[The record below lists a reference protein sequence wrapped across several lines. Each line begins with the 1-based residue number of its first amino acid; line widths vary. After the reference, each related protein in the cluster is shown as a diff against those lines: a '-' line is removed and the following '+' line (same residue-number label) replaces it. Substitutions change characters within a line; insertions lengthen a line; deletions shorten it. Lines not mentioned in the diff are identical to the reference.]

1 LSAGPTPLL
10 VHDYLLVMRGAE
22 RTFAAMAELWPGAPI
37 ATTLHDP
44 KAINGAFRGHEI
56 RTSYLQ
62 HLRLTQRSFRRLLPL
77 YPSAV
82 ERLPVD
88 DAPVVLSSS
97 SAFAHGVRTREDG
110 VHLCYCHNPFRYA
123 WHERERALREVPALI
138 RPALARTLERVR
150 SWDRRVAQRV
160 TRYVANSEL
169 CRERIAQFYER
180 EATVVHPP
188 VEVERFRTGE
198 PGPEFVFVGELVAHK
213 RVDTALEAARRAGA
227 RIRVIGTGPERDR
240 LAGRYAG
247 TAEFLGRVSDDELQ
261 HVLATSR
268 ALVVP
273 NVEEFG
279 IAAVEAQAAGRPV
292 LAPNAGGTRETVL
305 DGRTGVLVDDPSVD
319 KLAEAMRYVDYD
331 AFEPAAAVQNA
342 QRFSKQEFQ
351 RRLRLELDATLRGGL
366 ADGRRDQVRPAV
378 AV

>member
-1 LSAGPTPLL
+1 
-10 VHDYLLVMRGAE
+10 MRGAE

-44 KAINGAFRGHEI
+44 KATNGVFHGREI

-62 HLRLTQRSFRRLLPL
+62 RLRPKQRSFRKLLPL

-82 ERLPVD
+82 ERLHVD
-88 DAPVVLSSS
+88 DAAMVLSSS
-97 SAFAHGVRTREDG
+97 SAFAHGVLAREDA
-110 VHLCYCHNPFRYA
+110 VHVCYCHNPFRYA
-123 WHERERALREVPALI
+123 WHERERALREVPALV

-150 SWDRRVAQRV
+150 NWDRRAAQRV
-160 TRYVANSEL
+160 TRYIANSEL
-169 CRERIAQFYER
+169 CRERIAAFYGR
-180 EATVVHPP
+180 EASVVHPP

-213 RVDTALEAARRAGA
+213 RVDTALEAAWRAGA

-240 LAGRYAG
+240 LASRYAG
-247 TAEFLGRVSDDELQ
+247 TAEFLGRVSDDELRR
-261 HVLATSR
+261 VLATSR

-292 LAPNAGGTRETVL
+292 LAPNAGGTRETVI
-305 DGRTGVLVDDPSVD
+305 DGQTGVLVDDPCVEQ
-319 KLAEAMRYVDYD
+319 LAEAMRYVDYD
-331 AFEPAAAVQNA
+331 GFEPQAAVQNA
-342 QRFSKQEFQ
+342 RRFSKREFQ
-351 RRLRLELDATLRGGL
+351 RRLRLELESAI
-366 ADGRRDQVRPAV
+366 AA
-378 AV
+378 A